1 MKIRSKV
8 KNGRTGIDWENEV
21 GFFHA
26 SVLLQR
32 SRPHPTPLYFIP
44 IPPVKKFPCFKPS
57 TIHFWRILVA
67 RDHFQS
73 YLSTTVDEFLY
84 GFRATLQVVSG
95 KVDLSHSIFLTYFH
109 FSHGRRV
116 AFPLKN
122 PHNLTFIT
130 IAINLIAPQ
139 RCNEPSYHSYMIIIF
154 SFIQYN
160 IYLGSYGTGPDVAMH
175 GEMKDVSPPSV
186 QSCNA

>member
-1 MKIRSKV
+1 MNNRLGAGKGKKRI
-8 KNGRTGIDWENEV
+8 NWENEV

-26 SVLLQR
+26 IVLLQR
-32 SRPHPTPLYFIP
+32 FRPHPTLLYFIS
-44 IPPVKKFPCFKPS
+44 IPPVKKPPCFKPS
-57 TIHFWRILVA
+57 TIVFWRILVA
-67 RDHFQS
+67 RDHFQT

-95 KVDLSHSIFLTYFH
+95 KVDLSHSIFLTCFH
-109 FSHGRRV
+109 LSHGRRV

-139 RCNEPSYHSYMIIIF
+139 RCNEPSYHSYMMIIF
-154 SFIQYN
+154 SLIQYN
-160 IYLGSYGTGPDVAMH
+160 IYLGPYGTGPDVAMH